1 MLIVRIMFNRGLVY
15 FMMVVSCQEHRFNE
29 EVLRDLF
36 LQCAGHG
43 AHLVDCE
50 INYGNLPPSIVN
62 RKFMTVMLWMKEA
75 V

>member
-1 MLIVRIMFNRGLVY
+1 MLFKL
-15 FMMVVSCQEHRFNE
+15 
-29 EVLRDLF
+29 
-36 LQCAGHG
+36 CAGHG